1 MAKSFANT
9 GVTVGL
15 AADRTALTGMFAGMQ
30 FFETDT
36 KIMYLYNGS
45 SWEIFMPNFTN
56 IVEGNSTS
64 TASTSSTSY
73 QTTNLTATITKIY
86 SASKILVMANAVIGG
101 WNGNANQDS
110 YTAVRLIETGSGRE
124 KDFGRVWRGYNAANS
139 IAAVSRMPFQWLD
152 AVAGTGSR
160 TYRLDFRCVE
170 GAPDVS
176 EFNLYANNLCLSD
189 IFIQEV
195 F

>member
-1 MAKSFANT
+1 MAKAFGGL
-9 GVTVGL
+9 GVTAGL
-15 AADRTALTGMFAGMQ
+15 AADRTSMTGMVAGQQ

-64 TASTSSTSY
+64 TASTSSTDY
-73 QTTNLTATITKIY
+73 QTTNLTATITKVY
-86 SASKILVMANAVIGG
+86 SVSKILVVANAVIGG
-101 WNGNANQDS
+101 WNGNATADS
-110 YTAVRLIETGSGRE
+110 YTGVRLIETGSGRQ

-139 IAAVSRMPFQWLD
+139 IANVSRMPFQWLD

-170 GAPDVS
+170 GAPDTA